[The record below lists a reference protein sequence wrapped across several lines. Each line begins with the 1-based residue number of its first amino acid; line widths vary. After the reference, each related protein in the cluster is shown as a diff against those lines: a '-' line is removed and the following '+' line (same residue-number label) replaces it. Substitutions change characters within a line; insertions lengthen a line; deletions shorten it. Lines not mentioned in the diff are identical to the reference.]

1 MKRGALFLTLTLLA
15 ACGDGEAATPAPTS
29 RFEGVVGAQGDID
42 QVLHDVCDVS
52 SPAATAQTWQWPA
65 TNGSPAAN
73 PGKWTWVNIWAT
85 WCHPCLEEMP
95 MLERTLA
102 SGPIAL
108 SFLSADATDDDLARF
123 RTARSFTKSSPR
135 LLDQGAVA
143 AMVARYGFRGAS
155 SLPVHVLVD
164 PENKV
169 RCVRAGLVEARHV
182 EQVLTAL
189 GQATAP
195 RIR

>member
-1 MKRGALFLTLTLLA
+1 MSRGAVLVLVGLLS
-15 ACGDGEAATPAPTS
+15 ACGDAAPEPVHTS

-52 SPAATAQTWQWPA
+52 NPAATAPEWQWPA
-65 TNGSPAAN
+65 SEGEPERHA
-73 PGKWTWVNIWAT
+73 GKWTWVNVWAT

-102 SGPIAL
+102 SGPIGL
-108 SFLSADATDDDLARF
+108 SFLSADATADDLARF
-123 RTARSFTKSSPR
+123 RREHSFDKPSPR
-135 LLDQGAVA
+135 LLEASAVA
-143 AMVARYGFRGAS
+143 SMVSRYGFRGAS

-189 GQATAP
+189 GQASAP